1 MPVFQ
6 FVIVRLCVFLIL
18 GILTAHFTSISFEL
32 VLPVLGGLLI
42 LFFILWK
49 RAHQKLFQD
58 HSFALICYIMFF
70 WIGITTYTIHQPQNI
85 KDHYLSKHSQKS
97 ETKSPIL
104 QIKIKE
110 VLKPTLYNNKYIGN
124 ITTVDG
130 ESTSGKVLINTPKDS
145 TFLNLNVDDVM
156 LITSKLIPFT
166 APRNPHQF
174 DYGAYMKRLGV
185 YRQLWVQH
193 FEILK
198 HKHEATSIQGIA
210 SKLRH
215 HLQYKLK
222 KHGFNND
229 TYAII
234 NALLLGQRQDISKET
249 YENYAAAGAIHI
261 LAVSGLHVGIVMLI
275 IHFLLRPLERF
286 PHGKAIK
293 LILTIALLW
302 CFAIVTGLSPSVV
315 RAAMMFSFLAAG
327 LQLKRHTNPFNTL
340 FCSAFILLL
349 INPNFLFQVGFQ
361 LSYMAVI
368 GILLF
373 YPIFSKIYDP
383 KTWIQKKLWDVLTV
397 SITAQLGVLPLSL
410 LYFNQFAGL
419 FFVTNLVILPF
430 LGGILGIGLLV
441 LLLAAFDLL
450 PFLLAKGY
458 SYLIDLLNSFIAWI
472 AEQSTFVIDGIS
484 FSLPQAFICY
494 VFFFCLAT
502 LLYQYSYKKLCLTL
516 VSVLLFQGTLFYHK
530 MTTNNLETYVFHSGR
545 NTTIGV
551 KQGKLVTYYS
561 TVDTTLLPQRSFVDA
576 YLINERATIDDI
588 KPLPDV
594 LKINQKLIVVI
605 DSLSVYP
612 NTNKKPDVV
621 LLSQSPRIHLERV
634 IDSLQPQLLIA
645 DGSNYT
651 SFVNR
656 WEATSK
662 KRKHPFYHTTKEGAF
677 QLKYK

>member
-6 FVIVRLCVFLIL
+6 FVIVRFCVFLIL
-18 GILTAHFTSISFEL
+18 GILTAHLSGFSIEF
-32 VLPVLGGLLI
+32 VLLVLGGLLI

-49 RAHQKLFQD
+49 RAHQQLFQD
-58 HSFALICYIMFF
+58 QSFALGCCVLFF
-70 WIGITTYTIHQPQNI
+70 WIGVTTYTIHHPQNI
-85 KDHYLSKHSQKS
+85 KNHYLSKRSQKP
-97 ETKSPIL
+97 ETSSPIF

-124 ITTVDG
+124 ITTIDG

-145 TFLNLNVDDVM
+145 TFLKLNVDDVM
-156 LITSKLIPFT
+156 LVSNKLMPFAT
-166 APRNPHQF
+166 PRNPHQF
-174 DYGAYMKRLGV
+174 DYGTYMNQLGV
-185 YRQLWVQH
+185 YRQLQLQH

-222 KHGFNND
+222 KYGFSDD
-229 TYAII
+229 TYTII

-275 IHFLLRPLERF
+275 IQFLLRPLERF
-286 PHGKAIK
+286 PRGKAIK
-293 LILTIALLW
+293 LIVTIALLW
-302 CFAIVTGLSPSVV
+302 CFATVTGLSPSVV
-315 RAAMMFSFLAAG
+315 RAATMFSFLAVG
-327 LQLKRHTNPFNTL
+327 LQLKRHTNSFNTL

-349 INPNFLFQVGFQ
+349 INPNLLFQVGFQ

-373 YPIFSKIYDP
+373 YPIFSKIYYP
-383 KTWIQKKLWDVLTV
+383 KTWIQKKLWDVFTV
-397 SITAQLGVLPLSL
+397 SIAAQLGVLPLSL

-419 FFVTNLVILPF
+419 FFITNLVILPF

-441 LLLAAFDLL
+441 LFLAAFDLL
-450 PFLLAKGY
+450 PLWLAKAY
-458 SYLIDLLNSFIAWI
+458 SYLIDLLNNFIAWV

-484 FSLPQAFICY
+484 FSLPQTIICY
-494 VFFFCLAT
+494 VFFFCLAA
-502 LLYQYSYKKLCLTL
+502 LLYRYSYKKLCFTL
-516 VSVLLFQGTLFYHK
+516 VSLLLFQGTLFYHK

-551 KQGKLVTYYS
+551 KQGKFVTYYS
-561 TVDTTLLPQRSFVDA
+561 TVDTTLLPQQSFVDA
-576 YLINERATIDDI
+576 YLVNERATIDDI

-594 LKINQKLIVVI
+594 LKINQQLIVVI
-605 DSLSVYP
+605 DSLGVYP

-634 IDSLQPQLLIA
+634 LDSLQPQLLIA

-677 QLKYK
+677 RLKYK